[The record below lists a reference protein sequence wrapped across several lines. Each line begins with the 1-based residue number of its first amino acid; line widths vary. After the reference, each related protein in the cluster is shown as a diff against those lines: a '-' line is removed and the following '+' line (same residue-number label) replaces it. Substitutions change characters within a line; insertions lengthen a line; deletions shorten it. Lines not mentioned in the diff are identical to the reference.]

1 MRNAYNEIEPEQ
13 QDYLRTD
20 DGHEIYYEVSGN
32 PEGIPVVF
40 LHGGPGSGA
49 KPHHRQYFDPERYR
63 IVIFDQRGSGRSRPK
78 GKLEANTTA
87 HLIQDME
94 TIRQRLGIEQW
105 LVFGGSWG
113 ATLALLYAEQ
123 HPQQV
128 IGMVLRGTFLARAR
142 DYQWLLGRGAERF
155 FPDYWQEFEQALGDL
170 ADNLNQPAPQQ
181 PDAIIHLLDRAL
193 NSDERSHAVAAAE
206 AWAWWTGRVVTYT
219 LTDNFSLDGMESDD
233 LIKSG
238 GIELHYARHA
248 YFIEENQIL
257 ANSNRLPA
265 VPVRIIHGRRD
276 MICAP
281 AASWSVHQAL
291 PQSEMIILPE
301 AGHLGGETPMVEAL
315 VNAAD
320 AMADK
325 LATR

>member
-1 MRNAYNEIEPEQ
+1 MRSAYDEIEPEQ
-13 QDYLRTD
+13 QDYLHTD
-20 DGHEIYYEVSGN
+20 DGHEIYFEVSGN
-32 PEGIPVVF
+32 PRGIPVVF

-63 IVIFDQRGSGRSRPK
+63 IIIFDQRGSGRSRPH
-78 GKLEANTTA
+78 GRLEANTTPL
-87 HLIQDME
+87 LIEDME
-94 TIRQRLGIEQW
+94 TIRQRLGIRQW

-128 IGMVLRGTFLARAR
+128 LGLVLRGTFLARAR

-155 FPDYWQEFEQALGDL
+155 FPDYWMEFQQALGEL
-170 ADNLNQPAPQQ
+170 ATNMHQPAPQE
-181 PDAIIHLLDRAL
+181 PDDIIHLLHTAL
-193 NSDERSHAVAAAE
+193 SADEAPYAAAAAE

-219 LTDNFSLDGMESDD
+219 LTDTFSLEGMTTDD
-233 LIKSG
+233 LIKG
-238 GIELHYARHA
+238 GSIELHYARHA

-257 ANSNRLPA
+257 ANIDRVPS

-276 MICAP
+276 MICTP
-281 AASWSVHQAL
+281 SASWSVHQAL
-291 PQSEMIILPE
+291 PQSEMIILPD
-301 AGHLGGETPMVEAL
+301 AGHLGGEAPMVDAL

-320 AMADK
+320 AMAEK
-325 LATR
+325 LASD